1 MLLGG
6 KLWLHVQHQLMD
18 TGQQVV
24 ETHAQRAEGEAI
36 DLIHTLLLT
45 HPLTHLRAVEA
56 DLPMDL
62 LIRRR
67 EAVGV
72 VEVALDRDGHVLPQ
86 QLSIPQLK

>member
-1 MLLGG
+1 
-6 KLWLHVQHQLMD
+6 MD
-18 TGQQVV
+18 TEQQVV
-24 ETHAQRAEGEAI
+24 EMHVQHAEVEVI

-56 DLPMDL
+56 DPPMDL

-67 EAVGV
+67 EEAGV
-72 VEVALDRDGHVLPQ
+72 VEVAQDRDGHVLPQ